1 MGRIK
6 IQMLSRDE
14 MDCIHDASI
23 RILHDTGAIVRS
35 ADARKLLRNAGTR
48 VVEEEMR
55 VFFEESLIKEALTS
69 APREIV
75 LGARNPEHDL
85 RVPNEGFPYISTDG
99 FAVQIRDSE
108 TFQRRS
114 STREDLKRWATLTDA
129 LDTIDVLWPS
139 IGATDLP
146 PQTQLLGTLRT
157 CYEST
162 DKHIQYQAFS
172 GEDARLE
179 IEMAEAIAG
188 SEDENRKRPHFSS
201 IQCIVAPLQYDEGSV
216 DATIEFARAGIPV
229 VAMTMVS
236 PGITGPTTLA
246 GSVALANAEVLGSL
260 SVSHLAAKGA
270 PVFYCF
276 VCAPLDMRSGNFASG
291 SPEYGVLSV
300 AGAEMAKYY
309 SLPSMMG
316 GMGTSAKEPGVQ
328 VGYEKAITTMPVAFA
343 GCDLFTGC
351 GGLHDASYM
360 SMEQLLIDSQIW
372 EDIGKSWAGTEVND
386 EEIAIE
392 VIEKVGPKGQ
402 FLAHP
407 HTLNNFRKLHISRF
421 GDRTS
426 YAAWEAGGRKDTTSI
441 VKSEVQRILAN
452 HKTIPLSEDIKK
464 KLVQIEECAAKTK
477 G

>member
-1 MGRIK
+1 
-6 IQMLSRDE
+6 MLSRDE

-23 RILHDTGAIVRS
+23 RILRETGAIVRS
-35 ADARKLLRNAGTR
+35 AEARELLRNAGNR
-48 VVEEEMR
+48 VIEKDMR
-55 VFFEESLIKEALTS
+55 VFFEESLIKDAIAS

-75 LGARNPEHDL
+75 LGARNPKHDL
-85 RVPNEGFPYISTDG
+85 RVPNDGFPYMSTDG
-99 FAVQIRDSE
+99 FAVQIRDSD
-108 TFQRRS
+108 TFERRS

-129 LDTIDVLWPS
+129 LDTIDMLWPS

-146 PQTQLLGTLRT
+146 PQEQLLASLRT
-157 CYEST
+157 CYESA

-172 GEDARLE
+172 GENARLE
-179 IEMAEAIAG
+179 IDMAQAIAG
-188 SEDENRKRPHFSS
+188 GEDENKRRPHFSS
-201 IQCIVAPLQYDEGSV
+201 IQCIVAPLQYDGGSV
-216 DATIEFARAGIPV
+216 DAVIEFARAGIPV

-260 SVSHLAAKGA
+260 SMSFLAAKGA

-276 VCAPLDMRSGNFASG
+276 VCAPLDMKSGNFATG

-328 VGYEKAITTMPVAFA
+328 VGYEKAITSMPVAFS

-372 EDIGKSWAGTEVND
+372 EDIERSWVGTEVND

-407 HTLNNFRKLHISRF
+407 HTFNNFRKLHTSRF
-421 GDRTS
+421 SDRTS
-426 YAAWEAGGRKDTTSI
+426 YATWEAGGRKDTISL

-452 HKTIPLSEDIKK
+452 HKTIPLSEDAKRM
-464 KLVQIEECAAKTK
+464 LVQIEERAARTI